1 VSAATI
7 RETVGKILLVMCRL
21 SGSRLRVPSWFV
33 VPLFVVSLA
42 IAAGCRSVRA
52 PYPPLSPPTA
62 PTLLAAATP
71 PLEAL
76 QVSSAKI
83 RLNRSIA
90 GNLMFI
96 AQQPQ
101 RFVGQIQ
108 VSGKELVSLAF
119 HEEGYALRYVAG
131 GGLPEGFY
139 SGPPSECAVEELLGV
154 RMAAKEVIALVL
166 GGAPLIAEPRELVAQ
181 GWDRRRGEEVI
192 RVRNPAHEE
201 ELRFRWLGDRWWPSG
216 ATLWLRRGD
225 GASTW
230 VWTVAH
236 EDPHPVGSATLPGK
250 TVITR
255 PGERRQQRVTISYRE
270 QNPAPELGAPHLDDW
285 GEDDGGWEGE
295 DDAGEPV
302 KEAPSRQSREG
313 APRPPAIPPVFL
325 LNGDGLPSRGDLCR
339 GR

>member
-1 VSAATI
+1 V
-7 RETVGKILLVMCRL
+7 VPGVLLVVWAL
-21 SGSRLRVPSWFV
+21 SRLRQRAPIWLVLRLS
-33 VPLFVVSLA
+33 VVSLA
-42 IAAGCRSVRA
+42 ALGGCRSVRA
-52 PYPPLSPPTA
+52 PYPPLSPPTVA
-62 PTLLAAATP
+62 TLLAAATP

-101 RFVGQIQ
+101 RFTGQIQ

-154 RMAAKEVIALVL
+154 RMAARELIALVL

-181 GWDRRRGEEVI
+181 GWDRRRGEEVV
-192 RVRNPAHEE
+192 RVRNVAHEE
-201 ELRFRWLGDRWWPSG
+201 ELRFRWLGERWWPSG

-225 GASTW
+225 EASTW

-236 EDPHPVGSATLPGK
+236 EDPHTVGSATLPGK

-255 PGERRQQRVTISYRE
+255 PGERRPQRVTISYRE
-270 QNPAPELGAPHLDDW
+270 QNPAPALGAPHLDEW
-285 GEDDGGWEGE
+285 GDDDGGWEDGDE
-295 DDAGEPV
+295 AGEAAEAGAAER
-302 KEAPSRQSREG
+302 EAPPRSRES
-313 APRPPAIPPVFL
+313 APMPASAIPAVFL
-325 LNGDGLPSRGDLCR
+325 LNGDGLPTRGDLCR